1 MPSVIVV
8 LIAAGNFY
16 LTNYVIDKPYII
28 TVHFTTCSHYNKNT
42 NQSRVAEES
51 KEL

>member
-16 LTNYVIDKPYII
+16 LTNYVIDKPYI
-28 TVHFTTCSHYNKNT
+28 HFTTCSHYNKNT